1 MASASRTEAQ
11 PGHPAP
17 LRLHRAVA
25 RPEWVDYNGHMTESA
40 YVLVFGHA
48 TDAFLDYI
56 GLDEAARRRTA
67 ASLYT
72 VESHI
77 HYRSEVREGTPLD
90 VTTQLVAHD
99 AKRCRVYHEMF
110 APGIDGPVVASELML
125 LHVDTAGPR
134 AAPFA
139 PEVLARLAAIAAAH
153 AALPPPRHPARAF
166 ALGAAR

>member
-1 MASASRTEAQ
+1 MASASRIEPQTDHA
-11 PGHPAP
+11 AP
-17 LRLHRAVA
+17 LRLHRAVV
-25 RPEWVDYNGHMTESA
+25 RPDWVDYNGHMTESA

-48 TDAFLDYI
+48 TDAFLDYV
-56 GLDEAARRRTA
+56 GLDEAARRRTS

-77 HYRSEVREGTPLD
+77 HYLREVREGAALE

-99 AKRCRVYHEMF
+99 AKRCRIYHEMF

-125 LHVDTAGPR
+125 LHVDKAGPR

-139 PEVLARLAAIAAAH
+139 PEVLERVAAIASAH
-153 AALPPPRHPARAF
+153 AALPPPRYPARAY